1 MEARR
6 QLIRYAITG
15 GYALMIGAF
24 YEAVFGWAWKE
35 PVEGLIPITKADAFT
50 TIGGAVAVGFVLY
63 QLYSALDRPRVQV
76 DLGLPPCWLR
86 PGGPPS
92 TRRLVLRLTLF
103 GQRDAGREVLDTLHE
118 IPSVQRALHHA
129 YGDPSPACD
138 GSPPAGETQGAGSEA
153 MLDADAN
160 VLGSIL
166 NLTYCSGDG
175 QIARSYAA
183 LEDLYHALGA
193 CDAALIAI
201 STATALDILAAHVNS
216 YLTHLGPSIA
226 VTVLALLL
234 IWGSHWVIRVNRQ
247 RRWTTMTR
255 QLRNDLRAWALRHPE
270 LLSQLAEDATAEPTG
285 ASERQQPMHSTS

>member
-63 QLYSALDRPRVQV
+63 QLYTALDRPRVQV
-76 DLGLPPCWLR
+76 DLKLPSRWLR
-86 PGGPPS
+86 LADRPS
-92 TRRLVLRLTLF
+92 SRRLVLRLTLF

-118 IPSVQRALHHA
+118 IPLVQRALEHA
-129 YGDPSPACD
+129 YGDPMPVGDTTQRASGVQ
-138 GSPPAGETQGAGSEA
+138 GSGSGAT
-153 MLDADAN
+153 LDADAN
-160 VLGSIL
+160 VLGSVL

-201 STATALDILAAHVNS
+201 STATTLDILAAHAHS

-234 IWGSHWVIRVNRQ
+234 IWGSHCVIRVNRQ
-247 RRWTTMTR
+247 RRWITMTR

-270 LLSQLAEDATAEPTG
+270 LLSQLAEDVESTG
-285 ASERQQPMHSTS
+285 APEG